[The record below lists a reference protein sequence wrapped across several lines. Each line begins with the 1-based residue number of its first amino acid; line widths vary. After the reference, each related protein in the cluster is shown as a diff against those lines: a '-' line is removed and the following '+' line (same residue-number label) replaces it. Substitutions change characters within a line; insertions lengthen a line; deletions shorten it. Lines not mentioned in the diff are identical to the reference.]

1 MFTFFSTPKP
11 FRGHIDV
18 IQRNA
23 IQSWM
28 RVRADAEVILFG
40 DDEGAAEVA
49 REFGIRHVP
58 QVERNEFGTKYL
70 ASIFDRANE
79 LARYELLCYVN
90 CDIVLTEDFGA
101 ALERVA
107 AWSRKFLMVGRRWD
121 TDITAPLDFAQRDW
135 SARARQQ
142 ALAANRPR
150 SSEWIDYFAFSRG
163 LYVGNTLGF
172 VIGRPGWDNWLVWY
186 ARRAGAS
193 VVNASEV
200 VVAVH
205 QNHDYAYHPGGEQG
219 VWHGEEAQQNYAL
232 LEGNRRFATMENATH
247 RLTAEGFRVN
257 YRHWLVQA
265 ERRARAEAS
274 RVWFGVLRLTRPVR
288 HRLGLRQE
296 RLAGM
301 PKRGQ

>member
-1 MFTFFSTPKP
+1 MITFFSTPKP
-11 FRGHIDV
+11 FRGHIGV

-40 DDEGAAEVA
+40 DDKGAAEVA

-70 ASIFDRANE
+70 ASIFDQAND

-90 CDIVLTEDFGA
+90 CDIVFTEDFAA

-107 AWSRKFLMVGRRWD
+107 AWSRMFLMVGRRWD

-135 SARARQQ
+135 SARARTQ
-142 ALAANRPR
+142 ALTANRPR

-163 LYVGNTLGF
+163 LYPEIPPL
-172 VIGRPGWDNWLVWY
+172 VIGRVAWDRWLVRA
-186 ARRAGAS
+186 ARSAGAP
-193 VVNASEV
+193 VVDASDV

-205 QNHDYAYHPGGEQG
+205 QNHDYGYHPAGVQG
-219 VWHGEEAQQNYAL
+219 VWNDEQAQRNFAL
-232 LEGNRRFATMENATH
+232 AGPARNLHTIDDATH
-247 RLTAEGFRVN
+247 RLTAEGMRWN
-257 YRHWLVQA
+257 PRHLLLPAMRAARPWLMPL
-265 ERRARAEAS
+265 
-274 RVWFGVLRLTRPVR
+274 WHGLLNLTRPLR
-288 HRLGLRQE
+288 HRVGLRQDKLE
-296 RLAGM
+296 RLAGR
-301 PKRGQ
+301 PR

>member
-1 MFTFFSTPKP
+1 MITFFSTPKP
-11 FRGHIDV
+11 FRGHIGV

-70 ASIFDRANE
+70 ASIFDQAND

-90 CDIVLTEDFGA
+90 CDIVLTEDFAA

-107 AWSRKFLMVGRRWD
+107 AWSRMFLMVGRRWD

-135 SARARQQ
+135 SARARTQD
-142 ALAANRPR
+142 LTANRPR

-163 LYVGNTLGF
+163 LYPEIPPL
-172 VIGRPGWDNWLVWY
+172 VIGRVAWDRWLVRA
-186 ARRAGAS
+186 ARAAGAP
-193 VVNASEV
+193 VVDASDV

-205 QNHDYAYHPGGEQG
+205 QNHDYGYHPAGVQG
-219 VWHGEEAQQNYAL
+219 VWNDEQAQRNFAL
-232 LEGNRRFATMENATH
+232 AGPARNLHTIDDATH
-247 RLTAEGFRVN
+247 RLTAEGLRWN
-257 YRHWLVQA
+257 PRHLLLPAMRAARPWLMPL
-265 ERRARAEAS
+265 
-274 RVWFGVLRLTRPVR
+274 WHGLLNLTRPLR
-288 HRLGLRQE
+288 HRVGLRQDKLE
-296 RLAGM
+296 RLAGR
-301 PKRGQ
+301 PR